1 MIEPQPH
8 NSQRGV
14 IGQQHGLQRL
24 TDTLEALSRGQSAQQ
39 QRDTQI
45 QAHLATVTQQV
56 TALALGAKRLTWVV
70 GALTVLTLG
79 LGGLVGWQYT
89 HRPELGYAHALG
101 TLDQAVVQQWS
112 MMPKATQEAFS
123 ALYTRLGLQ
132 PPSQRK

>member
-8 NSQRGV
+8 NSQPGV

-24 TDTLEALSRGQSAQQ
+24 TETLEALSRGQSAQQ

-70 GALTVLTLG
+70 GALKVF
-79 LGGLVGWQYT
+79 QSC
-89 HRPELGYAHALG
+89 GYAIL
-101 TLDQAVVQQWS
+101 
-112 MMPKATQEAFS
+112 
-123 ALYTRLGLQ
+123 
-132 PPSQRK
+132 SQT